1 MKTREFAEKVLEQS
15 DKPLSYRQIWEKGQ
29 ELGLDKELDYKGKTD
44 PWQNIYALLS
54 QDITYRSEESVFCK
68 YSSNPVL
75 FGLKRKEYSKAVVGD
90 AIEEE
95 ETVVAAESED
105 YNEADLHV
113 PLVSYLSSSDHF
125 MCYTK
130 TIRQQKSKRA
140 KKGIDQWTYPDLIGV
155 RFPYNEYD
163 YITLTALDQF
173 MVNAVKVFSF
183 EVKKELTAQ
192 NIRECYFQAVSNS
205 SWANEGYLVAA
216 DISDDPSFLR
226 ELDLLNNA
234 FGIGIIKI
242 DVEEIEKSSIV
253 KTARYQDTIEV
264 NMLNKLIERSD
275 EVREVFRSIEE
286 SRRLK
291 RVVDNGTFDKRYEYD
306 EYYEAIAKNGLKG
319 ISGRKK

>member
-75 FGLKRKEYSKAVVGD
+75 FGLKSKEYSKAVVGD

-125 MCYTK
+125 MC
-130 TIRQQKSKRA
+130 S
-140 KKGIDQWTYPDLIGV
+140 
-155 RFPYNEYD
+155 
-163 YITLTALDQF
+163 
-173 MVNAVKVFSF
+173 
-183 EVKKELTAQ
+183 
-192 NIRECYFQAVSNS
+192 VSNS

>member
-15 DKPLSYRQIWEKGQ
+15 DKPLNCKQIWEKGQ
-29 ELGLDKELDYKGKTD
+29 DLGLDKELDYKGKMD

-95 ETVVAAESED
+95 ETVVASESED

-113 PLVSYLSSSDHF
+113 PLVSYLSSADHF
-125 MCYTK
+125 MCYAK

-163 YITLTALDQF
+163 STTLTALDQF

-216 DISDDPSFLR
+216 DISDEPSFLR